1 MTDRSIRGAVLPF
14 ILIGHLLFIG
24 LAILA
29 ILHWRERVVH
39 VDSAYQIFKW
49 VQKGGVEVEAHRF
62 GAVLP
67 QLMVKLLKV
76 MGAPL
81 RTLLIAASLGH
92 VIVSYGI
99 FIVLAHVLHRPWIAA
114 ASALAAVLCTRLTFY
129 GVVLEANYL
138 LSYPFLLAGLLDRP
152 ADAWKRHAGWIAV
165 ALFGVLTVHPVGFLL
180 ALYVIALTWLRH
192 QGPLRPYLFLGGV
205 VLAWGAV
212 GRLLFPPSGYEAGL
226 YQAAIEG
233 VAASGSTLNPAL
245 DFLVGHTWRHTT
257 HYMALWAV
265 LFVTLLTLATLRTW
279 RTLAL
284 LLFAFTGYTILNIV
298 TYHAGETAMM
308 MEKNFVPLATIVALP
323 LMAALEDMPLRRQA
337 WLAIPYLIVVFVQF
351 RGISFAA
358 RPAGERLQRIA
369 GLVDIMAE
377 ADLKKAVFTSDQL
390 DAAGLHIH
398 WALPYETLLLSTVDP
413 PFVGRTAMAVRELGT
428 SPIPKGLNFHAWNDD
443 LPAFELDPH
452 HFFIPDT
459 PYVVLSEPIQLEP

>member
-1 MTDRSIRGAVLPF
+1 MKERRLQGPVLPF
-14 ILIGHLLFIG
+14 ILIGHVLFIG

-29 ILHWRERVVH
+29 VLHWRERVVH
-39 VDSAYQIFKW
+39 VDSAYQVFKW

-67 QLMVKLLKV
+67 QLMVKLLKA
-76 MGAPL
+76 MDASL
-81 RTLLIAASLGH
+81 RTLLITASLGH
-92 VIVSYGI
+92 VLVSYGI

-129 GVVLEANYL
+129 GLVLEANYL

-152 ADAWKRHAGWIAV
+152 VEAWKRHAGWIAV
-165 ALFGVLTVHPVGFLL
+165 VLFGVLTVHPVGFLL

-192 QGPLRPYLFLGGV
+192 PGPMRPYLVVVGV
-205 VLAWGAV
+205 VLLWGAI

-233 VAASGSTLNPAL
+233 VSASGPVNPAL

-265 LFVTLLTLATLRTW
+265 LLITLVTLATSRAW

-284 LLFAFTGYTILNIV
+284 LLMAFTGYTILNIV

-323 LMAALEDMPLRRQA
+323 LMAALGGMPLKRKA
-337 WLAIPYLIVVFVQF
+337 WLAVPYLIVVFVQF
-351 RGISFAA
+351 RGISFAS
-358 RPAGERLQRIA
+358 RPAGERLHRIA

-377 ADLKKAVFTSDQL
+377 AGLKKAVFTDQQL
-390 DAAGLHIH
+390 DGAGLHIH

-413 PFVGRTAMAVRELGT
+413 PHVGRTAMAVRELGT
-428 SPIPKGLNFHAWNDD
+428 TPIPQGLNFHAWNDD
-443 LPAFELDPH
+443 LPASALDPH

-459 PYVVLSEPIQLEP
+459 PYVVLSGPIHLEP

>member
-1 MTDRSIRGAVLPF
+1 MKERGLQGPVLPF
-14 ILIGHLLFIG
+14 ILIGHALFIG

-67 QLMVKLLKV
+67 QLMVKLLKA
-76 MGAPL
+76 MGASL
-81 RTLLIAASLGH
+81 RTLLITASLGH
-92 VIVSYGI
+92 VLVSYGI
-99 FIVLAHVLHRPWIAA
+99 FIGLAHVLHRPWIAA

-129 GVVLEANYL
+129 GIVLEANYL

-165 ALFGVLTVHPVGFLL
+165 VLFGVLTVHPVGFLL
-180 ALYVIALTWLRH
+180 ALFVIALNWLRH
-192 QGPLRPYLFLGGV
+192 QGPVRPYLVLGGV

-233 VAASGSTLNPAL
+233 VSASGPANPAL

-257 HYMALWAV
+257 HYMALWGV
-265 LFVTLLTLATLRTW
+265 LLITLITLAMARSW
-279 RTLAL
+279 RILAL
-284 LLFAFTGYTILNIV
+284 LLIAFSGYNILNIV

-323 LMAALEDMPLRRQA
+323 LMAALSGMPQRWKA
-337 WLAIPYLIVVFVQF
+337 WLAVPFLLVVFIQF
-351 RGISFAA
+351 RGISFASRA
-358 RPAGERLQRIA
+358 AGERMHRIA
-369 GLVDIMAE
+369 GLVDIMAKE
-377 ADLKKAVFTSDQL
+377 HLNKAVLTNEQL

-413 PFVGRTAMAVRELGT
+413 PHVGRTAMAVRELGT
-428 SPIPKGLNFHAWNDD
+428 TPIPQGLNFHAWNDD
-443 LPAFELDPH
+443 LPASALDPR

-459 PYVVLSEPIQLEP
+459 PYVVLSGPIHLEP